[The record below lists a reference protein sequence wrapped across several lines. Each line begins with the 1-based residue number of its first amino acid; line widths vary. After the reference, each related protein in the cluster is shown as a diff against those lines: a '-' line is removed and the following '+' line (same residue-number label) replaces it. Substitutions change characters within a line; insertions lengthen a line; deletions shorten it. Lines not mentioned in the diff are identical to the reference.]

1 MPRWKA
7 LPDELDPQVRE
18 FASQLRRLVDRS
30 GLSIA
35 AVADRTGYSKTSW
48 ERYLNGRLLAP
59 KGAIVALAEV
69 TGTNPIH
76 LTTMWEL
83 AERAWSRSEMRHDMT
98 MEAIRISQ
106 ARAALGEFGGDVVA
120 PPASAKATGTAR
132 RSGSTTVRPGIA
144 GPAGVAPTVPPQPT
158 APEVQDSTG
167 VVREIPPPAGTSG
180 TAGGSSVGGSSG
192 SSGSNG
198 SSDGGSPGSPG
209 SSDSSADGST
219 DSSGT
224 PSGGTP
230 EISAKQNSWGLAGY
244 QGPSA
249 GGGRRAAGAAPPAPA
264 PSPPVP
270 PSPSPAPPS
279 STSADGTAWNPA
291 PAGPHGGP
299 PQGPRPGAR
308 PSGGPSRKQRLTMF
322 LAGVVG
328 VLVVVAAA
336 FYLTKGGDK
345 KQEAAPSPSPSVSTN
360 ADLPPGVKC
369 SGASCTGKDAE
380 SMGCSGDLV
389 TTAKSLTVGASVV
402 EVRYSKACGA
412 AWGRIT
418 QAAPGDEVRLT
429 AGKTTQSG
437 NITVAG
443 DTIAYTPMVAVKDA
457 GEARACAILAAG
469 QQGCTT

>member
-106 ARAALGEFGGDVVA
+106 ARAALGEFGGDVGA
-120 PPASAKATGTAR
+120 PAASAKGTGTAR
-132 RSGSTTVRPGIA
+132 RSGSATVRPGIA

-158 APEVQDSTG
+158 APEVRDSTG
-167 VVREIPPPAGTSG
+167 VVREVPPPADTSG
-180 TAGGSSVGGSSG
+180 TSGGSSG
-192 SSGSNG
+192 SRG
-198 SSDGGSPGSPG
+198 SSEGGATDASGTSSGGSPG
-209 SSDSSADGST
+209 
-219 DSSGT
+219 
-224 PSGGTP
+224 
-230 EISAKQNSWGLAGY
+230 ISAKQNSWGLAGY

-249 GGGRRAAGAAPPAPA
+249 SGGRRAVGAASPAPT

-270 PSPSPAPPS
+270 ASPSPAPPAPPS

-291 PAGPHGGP
+291 PVAPNGQS
-299 PQGPRPGAR
+299 PQGPRPAAR
-308 PSGGPSRKQRLTMF
+308 PSGGVSRKQRLTMF

-336 FYLTKGGDK
+336 FFLTKGRDDK
-345 KQEAAPSPSPSVSTN
+345 KQEAAPSPSPSVSAQAN
-360 ADLPPGVKC
+360 LPAGVKC

-402 EVRYSKACGA
+402 EVRYSKTCGA

-429 AGKTTQSG
+429 AGKTTKTG

-457 GEARACAILAAG
+457 GEARACAVLAAG